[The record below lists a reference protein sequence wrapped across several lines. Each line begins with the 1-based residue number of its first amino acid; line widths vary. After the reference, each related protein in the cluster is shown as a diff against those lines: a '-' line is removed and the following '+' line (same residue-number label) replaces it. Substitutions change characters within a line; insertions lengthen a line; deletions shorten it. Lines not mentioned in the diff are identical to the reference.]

1 MINFVEDIT
10 VMSTEIIEE
19 EEEEEK
25 HEDQEEV
32 KNPVKSDVKEDS
44 PVPPDEAEKLL
55 KIVEDHEK
63 QEVNKKYLIIFF
75 IIFICF
81 LLADDQS

>member
-1 MINFVEDIT
+1 MINFLEDIT

-19 EEEEEK
+19 EEEEK
-25 HEDQEEV
+25 PEDQEEL

-63 QEVNKKYLIIFF
+63 QEVHKKFNYFF
-75 IIFICF
+75 LSF
-81 LLADDQS
+81 LFYF

>member
-25 HEDQEEV
+25 PEDQEEL

-63 QEVNKKYLIIFF
+63 QEVNKKNF
-75 IIFICF
+75 ILYFSS
-81 LLADDQS
+81 LLFDF

>member
-1 MINFVEDIT
+1 
-10 VMSTEIIEE
+10 MSTEIIEE
-19 EEEEEK
+19 EEE

-32 KNPVKSDVKEDS
+32 KHPVKNDVIEDS

-63 QEVNKKYLIIFF
+63 QEVKKDFISFFQHFYL
-75 IIFICF
+75 F
-81 LLADDQS
+81 LSIQMIRPNSK

>member
-25 HEDQEEV
+25 PEDQEEL

-63 QEVNKKYLIIFF
+63 QEVNKKFNNFFHHFYLFF
-75 IIFICF
+75 
-81 LLADDQS
+81 ASR

>member
-1 MINFVEDIT
+1 MINFLEDTT

-63 QEVNKKYLIIFF
+63 QEVNKKF
-75 IIFICF
+75 ILYFSSF
-81 LLADDQS
+81 LFVFC

>member
-1 MINFVEDIT
+1 
-10 VMSTEIIEE
+10 MSTEIIEE

-32 KNPVKSDVKEDS
+32 KNPVKIDVKEDS

-63 QEVNKKYLIIFF
+63 QEVNKSFKLLFHHFYFF
-75 IIFICF
+75 
-81 LLADDQS
+81 LVADDQS

>member
-1 MINFVEDIT
+1 
-10 VMSTEIIEE
+10 MSTEIIEE

-32 KNPVKSDVKEDS
+32 KNPVKGDVKEDS

-63 QEVNKKYLIIFF
+63 QEVNIKYFVIIFST
-75 IIFICF
+75 F
-81 LLADDQS
+81 LFVFW

>member
-63 QEVNKKYLIIFF
+63 QEVTKKNF
-75 IIFICF
+75 ILYFSSF
-81 LLADDQS
+81 LFVFC

>member
-1 MINFVEDIT
+1 
-10 VMSTEIIEE
+10 MSTEII

-63 QEVNKKYLIIFF
+63 QEVNEKFLNYFF
-75 IIFICF
+75 HHIYFF
-81 LLADDQS
+81 

>member
-1 MINFVEDIT
+1 
-10 VMSTEIIEE
+10 MSTEIIEE

-63 QEVNKKYLIIFF
+63 QEVHKKFNYFF